1 MGCSSLASRLLLL
14 WWPCIRPVWAARIRE
29 ELRAG
34 DDHSQKA
41 AFTGAEAPRD
51 ERAERAAV
59 VAPNAHDVELV
70 RETIAEAAEMGLEIG
85 LEKAGHA
92 LSGLATQ
99 LGAHAGGHVAHAS
112 AAAAVT
118 MAGHALGGVSVALQ
132 FYGLYKLIQGLEE
145 TMTAEG
151 SGWDVNANAYG
162 VCEDLA
168 AGHGDVVLNR
178 SKEKAEVLIDNLYN
192 AGFLQKAWGANATGA
207 NLELLLQLRA
217 LAYEWRAEVQAEA
230 RRILEPH
237 PEMKDVL
244 HEKPSFQ
251 VVYDTL
257 KCTLAILTHA
267 DTPKGAKTLLFGGSL
282 QPSLHVWREVA
293 RSLTGEPP
301 GGCLQ
306 KFTDK
311 SLLWVI
317 PMGGIL
323 GSDATCLAA
332 SPPPSGELLAEGFS
346 YYPGMRCG
354 SKGHCTR
361 GSGIVVNTLFEYVAR
376 MI

>member
-1 MGCSSLASRLLLL
+1 VG
-14 WWPCIRPVWAARIRE
+14 E
-29 ELRAG
+29 N
-34 DDHSQKA
+34 HSQQA
-41 AFTGAEAPRD
+41 AITGANNPHHKHVEH
-51 ERAERAAV
+51 AAV

-70 RETIAEAAEMGLEIG
+70 RETIAEIGEMGLEMG
-85 LEKAGHA
+85 LEHTGEA
-92 LSGLATQ
+92 LNGLATH
-99 LGAHAGGHVAHAS
+99 LGTHVGGHVAHGS
-112 AAAAVT
+112 AAAAMT
-118 MAGHALGGVSVALQ
+118 MAAHALGGVSVALQ
-132 FYGLYKLIQGLEE
+132 FYGLYKLIQSLEE

-151 SGWDVNANAYG
+151 SGLDINADAYG
-162 VCEDLA
+162 VCEDLTG
-168 AGHGDVVLNR
+168 GHGHVVLSR
-178 SKEKAEVLIDNLYN
+178 SKEKAEALIDNLYR
-192 AGFLQKAWGANATGA
+192 AGFLQKARGANATGA
-207 NLELLLQLRA
+207 NLVLLLQLRA

-237 PEMKDVL
+237 PEMKNVL

-257 KCTLAILTHA
+257 KCTLAVLTHA
-267 DTPKGAKTLLFGGSL
+267 DTPKGAKTLLFGESL
-282 QPSLHVWREVA
+282 QPSLHVWKEVA
-293 RSLTGEPP
+293 RSLTGKPP

-332 SPPPSGELLAEGFS
+332 SPPPSGELLTEGFS

-354 SKGHCTR
+354 SNGHCIR
-361 GSGIVVNTLFEYVAR
+361 GSSIVVNTLFEYVAR